1 MAINKDYLKE
11 VWNSVWEEGLT
22 ELEVQQRYFS
32 KLNKELKGEDRFH
45 LMAIKRKIDEMEINA
60 PFEGL
65 LSKIKQSRSK
75 DVNIVGSQNSRSE
88 GDGTEWILE
97 KDKNG
102 KIFKRAIGSDEKI
115 YINENGNEKK

>member
-22 ELEVQQRYFS
+22 ELEVQQRYFT

-45 LMAIKRKIDEMEINA
+45 LIAIKRKIDEMEINA

-65 LSKIKQSRSK
+65 LSKMKQSRSN

-97 KDKNG
+97 TDKNG
-102 KIFKRAIGSDEKI
+102 KVFKRAIGSDEKI
-115 YINENGNEKK
+115 YINENGNEK

>member
-65 LSKIKQSRSK
+65 LSKMKQSRSK
-75 DVNIVGSQNSRSE
+75 DVNIVGSQNPRSE

-97 KDKNG
+97 TDKNG
-102 KIFKRAIGSDEKI
+102 KVFKRAIGSDEKI
-115 YINENGNEKK
+115 YISENGNEK

>member
-22 ELEVQQRYFS
+22 ELEVQQRYFY

-102 KIFKRAIGSDEKI
+102 KVFKRAIGSDEKI
-115 YINENGNEKK
+115 YINENGNEK